1 MPINFPAQYDNQG
14 TQGVAASGGGS
25 FGYHLSGIAAP
36 SGDVSAAWMNFDA
49 SGPWYI
55 ETQDLEIDYRRV
67 PIGAS
72 EPRFDLNEYSD
83 LTLSSWSSNEIDGNV
98 VGGAS
103 GDISRTGLV
112 CQVKATVTKLKSTDM
127 YNTSAYQQP
136 QKFQVYALSADKRGL
151 SCGTVGT
158 DMMGPQGRIESVQT
172 WFNRRTWNESLDA
185 SAVGTSSVECYNF
198 FIETDGA
205 ASGYYEAASGNEAF
219 FFDKDS
225 CHSWALSILSR
236 SRNSA
241 MHGGIRRGNY
251 LIEKQGNYTTGQD
264 ATTDVQSLC
273 NTIGGCLLYLGGLYN
288 TEHRPGIN
296 ETPYD
301 RGYLPTYNVNRH
313 DFS

>member
-83 LTLSSWSSNEIDGNV
+83 LTLSSWSSNEIDRNV

-112 CQVKATVTKLKSTDM
+112 CRVKATVTKLKSTDM

-158 DMMGPQGRIESVQT
+158 DMMGPQGRIESAQI

-198 FIETDGA
+198 LIQTNGA
-205 ASGYYEAASGNEAF
+205 ASGYPECASGNEAYW
-219 FFDKDS
+219 FDKDA
-225 CHSWALSILSR
+225 CHSRQLMNLRPRGAPP
-236 SRNSA
+236 
-241 MHGGIRRGNY
+241 GIDRGTE
-251 LIEKQGNYTTGQD
+251 LIVKQGNYTTGQD
-264 ATTDVQSLC
+264 STTDVQRLC
-273 NTIGGCLLYLGGLYN
+273 SNIAFHLATTWGLYN

-296 ETPYD
+296 ETPGD
-301 RGYLPTYNVNRH
+301 RGYLPTYNENRH